1 MFSLKNKVAFV
12 IGGNGL
18 IGSGISCALAKQG
31 AEVIVAARSNLN
43 NDDIKE
49 KFKKNNIKTIIMDAS
64 KENEVKSSIE
74 EIEKSFGVINILVNC
89 SAWRPTEK
97 YMDDTAETWE
107 ASIKV
112 NSSAIFFPSRLIG
125 KKMEQNG
132 GGSIINISSIYG
144 IVAPPMRLY
153 DDCDF
158 ETEPDYPFLKA
169 GTIGLTKFLSSYF
182 AKSNV
187 RVNAI
192 APGGVEN
199 NQPKSFTDKYNYFT
213 PMGRMAK
220 VEDIVGSVIF
230 LASDESS
237 YITGVTLPVDGG
249 WSAI

>member
-12 IGGNGL
+12 IGGKGL

-31 AEVIVAARSNLN
+31 AKVIVASRSSLN
-43 NDDIKE
+43 NDAIKDE
-49 KFKKNNIKTIIMDAS
+49 FKKNNIKTVIMDAS
-64 KENEVKSSIE
+64 KETEVSNAVE
-74 EIEKSFGVINILVNC
+74 EIEKLFGAINILVNC
-89 SAWRPTEK
+89 SAWRPTKK
-97 YMDDTAETWE
+97 YLDDDADTWE

-112 NSSAIFFPSRLIG
+112 NSSAIFFPSRLVG
-125 KKMEQNG
+125 KKMAQNG

-144 IVAPPMRLY
+144 IGAPPMRLY

-169 GTIGLTKFLSSYF
+169 GSIGLTKYLSSYF

-187 RVNAI
+187 RVNSV
-192 APGGVEN
+192 APGGVTN
-199 NQPKSFTDKYNYFT
+199 NQPKSFTDKYNYFV
-213 PMGRMAK
+213 PMGRMAN
-220 VEDIVGSVIF
+220 VEDIVGSVVF

-237 YITGVTLPVDGG
+237 YITGITLPVDGG